1 MLALVLFISKG
12 TISKGQGPKAQ
23 LLFRIAFLLTLQSQV
38 GLVVF
43 FFFQLLTEAIEKSMF
58 ASSYHRYSLLLIKL
72 LSYCGLFVFY
82 SQVEI
87 RFFTQGEE

>member
-12 TISKGQGPKAQ
+12 AISKGQGPKAQ
-23 LLFRIAFLLTLQSQV
+23 LLFRIVFLLTLQSQV

-43 FFFQLLTEAIEKSMF
+43 FFQLLTEAIEKLMF
-58 ASSYHRYSLLLIKL
+58 ASSYHRYSLLLIKP

-87 RFFTQGEE
+87 RFFTQGEK